1 MMKKKL
7 VYIVNVDWFFVS
19 HRLPLALHAIKSGWS
34 VFVLTKDTGKRKE
47 LEDKGIKFIDI
58 PFGRTTTNPIQELRC
73 LLAIRREL
81 KQIKPDV
88 IHNVTWKGCLW
99 GGIAAKMVGNHHVV
113 NALSGLGSV
122 VIGDGIVNKIMGKL
136 ADVAFRNDYAHFIF
150 QNPDDIAWF
159 KSQEYAHDSRIHLIK
174 GSGIDLKA
182 FAYKDAAPKE
192 KLKVLFPARML
203 RDKGLIELIDAFKIL
218 QPKYEGKVELVL
230 AGSCGDANKTAITE
244 EELCEFLVD
253 GYITWIGNQK
263 DMYSVYVNSDIVVL
277 PSYREGLPKSLIEA
291 CAVGR
296 PVVTTDV
303 PGCRECV
310 DEGVNGYLV
319 PLKSVK
325 ELAEAIEA
333 LIINTD
339 KRQEFG
345 VASRKKA
352 EEEFSID
359 NVIEKTFAIYDEL
372 VKRS

>member
-1 MMKKKL
+1 MKKKL
-7 VYIVNVDWFFVS
+7 VYIVNVDWFFIS
-19 HRLPLALHAIKSGWS
+19 HRLPLALHAIKSGWE
-34 VFVLTKDTGKRKE
+34 VYVLTKDTGKRKE
-47 LEDKGIKFIDI
+47 LEEKGINFIDI

-122 VIGDGIVNKIMGKL
+122 VIGDGLVNKIMGRL

-325 ELAEAIEA
+325 ELADAIEA

>member
-1 MMKKKL
+1 MKKKL
-7 VYIVNVDWFFVS
+7 AYIVNVDWFFIS
-19 HRLPLALHAIKSGWS
+19 HRLPLALHAIKNGWE
-34 VFVLTKDTGKRKE
+34 VYVLTKDTGKRKE
-47 LEDKGIKFIDI
+47 LEDKGIIFIDI
-58 PFGRTTTNPIQELRC
+58 PFGRTTTNPMQELRC

-122 VIGDGIVNKIMGKL
+122 VIGDGMVNKIMGKL

-159 KSQEYAHDSRIHLIK
+159 KRQKYVHDNNIHLIK
-174 GSGIDLKA
+174 GSGIDLNS
-182 FAYKDAAPKE
+182 FAYKDAVLKD

-203 RDKGLIELIDAFKIL
+203 RDKGLIELIDAFRIL
-218 QPKYEGKVELVL
+218 QLKYEGKVELVL
-230 AGSCGDANKTAITE
+230 AGSCGDANKTAVTE
-244 EELCEFLVD
+244 EELRRMLVD

-263 DMYSVYVNSDIVVL
+263 DMYPVYCDSDIVVL

-296 PVVTTDV
+296 PIVTTDV

-325 ELAEAIEA
+325 ELADAIEK
-333 LIINTD
+333 LILSSEDRRI
-339 KRQEFG
+339 FG
-345 VASRKKA
+345 IASRKKA
-352 EEEFSID
+352 EEEFSIK
-359 NVIEKTFAIYDEL
+359 NVIERTFSIYEIL
-372 VKRS
+372 LRK